1 MELCWLDPAQR
12 PSLREL
18 RIMLLHLQS
27 SKDELD
33 THAFD
38 QKWNQLLPR
47 HHHLH
52 QSEIHSDIATID
64 AQDITVLPEEDY
76 MYRQGGMMG
85 GRILNNFQ
93 LLHEQTA
100 MRPPRMDSRFSELD
114 PTLLVHSGE
123 LQPDLFSWPKFDAAG
138 GLSPHLETKQSFPAN
153 ELSLQ
158 AELGPE
164 NFSSFGH
171 TNGEDEEYSDD
182 KDAFVF
188 VSMPTEKNSVMKSSE
203 ADLGTRSAAHGKH
216 PPQQVHIAEVHRMP
230 VDPQDKFSKEPL
242 LESGAAEVS
251 SSEDGAEE
259 INREEQLE
267 DTTATSSAVKR
278 KSASVGTV
286 DRSPQ
291 NVRKSLNDLNGSVSP
306 ASPASPTNLRPADQ
320 LTTSSVPRTEDIQTS
335 LSLASDF
342 SFVDKPKTSI
352 ELNGEK
358 ENNNTMMVQDQLIS
372 VPTELSSGQDQTQ
385 S

>member
-1 MELCWLDPAQR
+1 MELCWLAPAQR

-38 QKWNQLLPR
+38 HKWNQLLPR

-64 AQDITVLPEEDY
+64 AQDITVLPAEEDY
-76 MYRQGGMMG
+76 MYRPGGMMG

-100 MRPPRMDSRFSELD
+100 MRPPRTDSRFSELD
-114 PTLLVHSGE
+114 PALLVHSGE

-138 GLSPHLETKQSFPAN
+138 GLSPRLETKQSFPAN

-164 NFSSFGH
+164 NFSSFGL
-171 TNGEDEEYSDD
+171 TNEDEEYSDD
-182 KDAFVF
+182 KDTFVF

-230 VDPQDKFSKEPL
+230 VDPQDKFSNEPL
-242 LESGAAEVS
+242 LESGAADVS

-259 INREEQLE
+259 MNREEHLE
-267 DTTATSSAVKR
+267 DTTATRSAVKR
-278 KSASVGTV
+278 KSAAGGTADV
-286 DRSPQ
+286 

-306 ASPASPTNLRPADQ
+306 TSPTNFRPPDQ
-320 LTTSSVPRTEDIQTS
+320 LPMSSVPRTEDIQTS
-335 LSLASDF
+335 LSLGSDF
-342 SFVDKPKTSI
+342 SIVDKPRTSI
-352 ELNGEK
+352 EVNGEK

-372 VPTELSSGQDQTQ
+372 VPSELSSGQDQIQ